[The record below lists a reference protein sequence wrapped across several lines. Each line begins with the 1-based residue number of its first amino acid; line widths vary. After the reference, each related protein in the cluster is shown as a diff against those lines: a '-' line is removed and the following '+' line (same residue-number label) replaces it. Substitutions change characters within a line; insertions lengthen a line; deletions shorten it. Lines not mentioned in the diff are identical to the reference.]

1 MHSNSSNDT
10 HCLRDLSLVQ
20 FIDLAVYEA
29 KLRGLLPSWL
39 KLKFLSQ
46 DDHCDATYAQIGAID
61 SFSNC
66 VHLFLGPACDY
77 CVGKYCIPRIYQQF
91 HMFKRKYDFFN
102 SAAVGRVVKFF
113 GAPLITTG
121 GFTFDFTQKKTEC
134 KDEYFMTTRVG
145 NLAFRDLANF
155 FIALMNR

>member
-1 MHSNSSNDT
+1 MQRTPKLARSIASRIAYTCSSA
-10 HCLRDLSLVQ
+10 L
-20 FIDLAVYEA
+20 LAITAWVRIVY
-29 KLRGLLPSWL
+29 
-39 KLKFLSQ
+39 
-46 DDHCDATYAQIGAID
+46 
-61 SFSNC
+61 
-66 VHLFLGPACDY
+66 
-77 CVGKYCIPRIYQQF
+77 IPRIRQQICF
-91 HMFKRKYDFFN
+91 VCSKGSTIFFN